1 MSEAEFAQIAESEWA
16 RMPARFAQQ
25 VKNVALLIEDDVDDE
40 VRALEGLGDEES
52 LLGLYRGIPLTARGS
67 EYGVGGT
74 LPDTITLYRL
84 PILEEAEEMDREFRE
99 AVRIVVRETLWHEIG
114 HYFGL
119 DEQSVNA
126 REDAQTN
133 QFSDDRTHE
142 GRT

>member
-16 RMPARFAQQ
+16 RMPARYAQH
-25 VKNVALLIEDDVDDE
+25 VKNVALLVEDDVDDE
-40 VRALEGLGDEES
+40 VRELEGLREGES
-52 LLGLYRGIPLTARGS
+52 LLGLYRGIPLTERGS
-67 EYGVGGT
+67 EYGVGIT

-133 QFSDDRTHE
+133 RFNDDAIH
-142 GRT
+142 